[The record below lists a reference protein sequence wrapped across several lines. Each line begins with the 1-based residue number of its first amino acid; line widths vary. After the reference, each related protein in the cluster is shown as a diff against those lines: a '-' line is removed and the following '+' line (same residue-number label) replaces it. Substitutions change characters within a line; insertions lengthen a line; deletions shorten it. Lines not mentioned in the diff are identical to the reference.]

1 MAAIRDVESI
11 ELIIEQSVGKSS
23 RESVAMKF
31 DDGQLLI
38 DVNNL
43 HPFVAENQEK
53 VFVLNVDGKKNQVVH
68 NYRFDPTQNIDR
80 NYFGNKSGKMIE
92 QRKRIHEIG
101 DEFAGLDFSIQI
113 QVAVKCFKL
122 TLF

>member
-43 HPFVAENQEK
+43 HPFVAKNQEK

>member
-101 DEFAGLDFSIQI
+101 DEFTGLDFSIQI